1 MAKPHRLKREVIPG
15 LRANDITL
23 AVSTQWHAFPERFDW
38 IAASGYAMAYTPDAY
53 NLHHTAD
60 HVLPYLKK
68 GVPVRYHGYFPG
80 FELGD
85 ADRSRAEQALALHM
99 RAIDAMQGA
108 GEQVMTVHIGLLA
121 SIETRHAHIV
131 ENLSRLVAYAHDRG
145 VKICLE
151 NMRAGVTGDPE
162 KVVEIAD
169 ECGAFITLDVGH
181 AVSCERVA
189 RGEITVVQIVDMF
202 RHAME
207 EVHFYEYE
215 TDTHHAPSD
224 MSILGPVVDALLE
237 TDCRWW
243 TIELT
248 EYRDVLNTTKLV
260 GDYLMRGGS
269 SLVA

>member
-1 MAKPHRLKREVIPG
+1 MENTRNLDKKISTGSLID
-15 LRANDITL
+15 DITL

-38 IAASGYAMAYTPDAY
+38 IAANGFAMAYAPDPEK
-53 NLHHTAD
+53 LHDTTN
-60 HVLPYLKK
+60 HVMPYLKK
-68 GVPVRYHGYFPG
+68 GVPVHYHGYFPG

-85 ADRSRAEQALALHM
+85 ADKHQAEKALDLHM
-99 RAIDAMQGA
+99 RTVDTIKGTG
-108 GEQVMTVHIGLLA
+108 GEVMTVHIGLLSA
-121 SIETRHAHIV
+121 IETRHAHIV
-131 ENLSRLVAYAHDRG
+131 QNLGRLAAYARDRG

-151 NMRAGVTGDPE
+151 NLRTGVTSDPE
-162 KVVEIAD
+162 KVVEIAA

-181 AVSCERVA
+181 AVSCAQVA
-189 RGEITVVQIVDMF
+189 RGEITVVQIIDMF

-243 TIELT
+243 TIELIDYT
-248 EYRDVLNTTKLV
+248 DILNTRRLV
-260 GDYLMRGGS
+260 NNYIIKGDR
-269 SLVA
+269 SLAA